1 LTLRAFSTRK
11 KELIEEG
18 RQTRHKSLRRT
29 DEKNTKDAVCHELR
43 RRQFEFDRFCRYRRW
58 AIAREDEY

>member
-1 LTLRAFSTRK
+1 
-11 KELIEEG
+11 LIEEG

-29 DEKNTKDAVCHELR
+29 DEKNTKDAVCYELR